1 MKSENLVWNRRDF
14 LKVGGTSTAA
24 LGVAA
29 TAALPIEAAQ
39 APAAQAGTPPD
50 TPYPKLSIITPY
62 SPQKLAFAAQA
73 GYEGVVVTPGPDFN
87 PNLSDSA
94 IDQILATA
102 RNAGIRI
109 VSIEYFAPNHTDPDA
124 GKRSAAQAE
133 FIRALEF
140 CHRLG
145 CKFVGTFSG
154 GQPGASIEDQ
164 AAAFADVFNE
174 KYLPVC
180 EKLDVAMGWENYP
193 TGVNFASTP
202 AAMQAVFDRVA
213 SHRLGLEF
221 DPSHFVRLFID
232 PVSAAWQF
240 KDRILAVHAKDT
252 EITQPVLQQV
262 GIAGKGWWR
271 YRIPGQGH
279 CELDGVPH
287 GAAPDPLQW
296 RHRGGARR
304 PILGS
309 ARQRQPSRFSPAAQR
324 RIHPG
329 AAFSGTVSAGAS
341 GINLSAPALRDRDRF
356 HRLSRGAGR
365 RQSFLVF
372 AKASVSNNLCGINAN
387 VRFSAAAYPAN
398 VRWEAAELT
407 PGMLAWGFAIF

>member
-1 MKSENLVWNRRDF
+1 MESENSFWNRRDF
-14 LKVGGTSTAA
+14 LKAGGSSAAALSVAGTAA
-24 LGVAA
+24 FPVQAA
-29 TAALPIEAAQ
+29 D
-39 APAAQAGTPPD
+39 APASQAGTLTD

-109 VSIEYFAPNHTDPDA
+109 VSIEYFGPNHTDPDA
-124 GKRSAAQAE
+124 AKRAAAQAE

-154 GQPGASIEDQ
+154 GQPGARMENQ
-164 AAAFADVFNE
+164 AEAFADVFNE

-193 TGVNFASTP
+193 TAVNFASTP
-202 AAMQAVFDRVA
+202 AAMQAVFDRVP
-213 SHRLGLEF
+213 SKRLGLEF
-221 DPSHFVRLFID
+221 DPSHFVRQYID

-262 GIAGKGWWR
+262 GIAGRGWWR
-271 YRIPGQGH
+271 YRIPGQGIVNWAALLTVLLQIRFNGGIAVEH
-279 CELDGVPH
+279 EDQFWDVPNSGDLPDFPQQRKDGFI
-287 GAAPDPLQW
+287 L
-296 RHRGGARR
+296 ARR
-304 PILGS
+304 FLEQYLPG
-309 ARQRQPSRFSPAAQR
+309 RQA
-324 RIHPG
+324 
-329 AAFSGTVSAGAS
+329 
-341 GINLSAPALRDRDRF
+341 
-356 HRLSRGAGR
+356 
-365 RQSFLVF
+365 
-372 AKASVSNNLCGINAN
+372 
-387 VRFSAAAYPAN
+387 
-398 VRWEAAELT
+398 
-407 PGMLAWGFAIF
+407 

>member
-1 MKSENLVWNRRDF
+1 MESESSFWNRRDF
-14 LKVGGTSTAA
+14 LKVGGTSAAA
-24 LGVAA
+24 LGVAGP
-29 TAALPIEAAQ
+29 AAVPIEAAQ

-109 VSIEYFAPNHTDPDA
+109 VSIEYFGPNHTDPDA
-124 GKRSAAQAE
+124 GKRAAAQAD

-154 GQPGASIEDQ
+154 GQPGASMEDQ

-180 EKLDVAMGWENYP
+180 EKLDVGMGWENYP

-202 AAMQAVFDRVA
+202 AAMQAVFDRVP
-213 SHRLGLEF
+213 SKRLGLEF
-221 DPSHFVRLFID
+221 DPSHFVRLYID

-262 GIAGKGWWR
+262 GIAGQGWWR
-271 YRIPGQGH
+271 YGSPG
-279 CELDGVPH
+279 
-287 GAAPDPLQW
+287 
-296 RHRGGARR
+296 RG
-304 PILGS
+304 L
-309 ARQRQPSRFSPAAQR
+309 
-324 RIHPG
+324 
-329 AAFSGTVSAGAS
+329 
-341 GINLSAPALRDRDRF
+341 
-356 HRLSRGAGR
+356 
-365 RQSFLVF
+365 
-372 AKASVSNNLCGINAN
+372 
-387 VRFSAAAYPAN
+387 
-398 VRWEAAELT
+398 
-407 PGMLAWGFAIF
+407 

>member
-1 MKSENLVWNRRDF
+1 MMSENLVWNRRDF
-14 LKVGGTSTAA
+14 LKVGGTSAAA
-24 LGVAA
+24 LGVAG
-29 TAALPIEAAQ
+29 TAVAPMEAAQ

-62 SPQKLAFAAQA
+62 SPQKFAFAAQA

-109 VSIEYFAPNHTDPDA
+109 ISIEYFGPNHTDPDA
-124 GKRSAAQAE
+124 GKRSAAQAD

-154 GQPGASIEDQ
+154 GQPGVSMEDQ

-180 EKLDVAMGWENYP
+180 EKLDIRMGWENYP
-193 TGVNFASTP
+193 TGNNFASTP
-202 AAMQAVFDRVA
+202 AAMQAVFDRVP
-213 SHRLGLEF
+213 SKRLGLEF
-221 DPSHFVRLFID
+221 DPSHFVRLYID
-232 PVSAAWQF
+232 PVSAAWQL

-262 GIAGKGWWR
+262 GIAGQGWWR
-271 YRIPGQGH
+271 YRIPGQGIVNWTAFLTVLLQIH
-279 CELDGVPH
+279 FNGGIAVEHEDAFWDVPH
-287 GAAPDPLQW
+287 TGNLPDFPQQRKDGFIL
-296 RHRGGARR
+296 ARR
-304 PILGS
+304 FLEQYLPG
-309 ARQRQPSRFSPAAQR
+309 RQA
-324 RIHPG
+324 
-329 AAFSGTVSAGAS
+329 
-341 GINLSAPALRDRDRF
+341 
-356 HRLSRGAGR
+356 
-365 RQSFLVF
+365 
-372 AKASVSNNLCGINAN
+372 
-387 VRFSAAAYPAN
+387 
-398 VRWEAAELT
+398 
-407 PGMLAWGFAIF
+407 

>member
-1 MKSENLVWNRRDF
+1 MESENVLWNRRDF

-24 LGVAA
+24 LGVAG
-29 TAALPIEAAQ
+29 TAALPIQAAQ
-39 APAAQAGTPPD
+39 APAAQASAPPD

-62 SPQKLAFAAQA
+62 SPQELAFAAQA
-73 GYEGVVVTPGPDFN
+73 GYEGVVVTTGPDFN

-109 VSIEYFAPNHTDPDA
+109 VSIECFGPNHTHPDA
-124 GKRSAAQAE
+124 GKRSAAQAD

-154 GQPGASIEDQ
+154 GRPGVSIEDQ

-193 TGVNFASTP
+193 TGANFASTP
-202 AAMQAVFDRVA
+202 AAMQAVFDRVP
-213 SHRLGLEF
+213 SKRLGLEF

-232 PVSAAWQF
+232 PVSVAWQF
-240 KDRILAVHAKDT
+240 KDRILAAHAKDT

-262 GIAGKGWWR
+262 GIAGQGWWR
-271 YRIPGQGH
+271 YRIPGQGIVNWTAFLTVLLQIH
-279 CELDGVPH
+279 FNGGIAVEHEDAFWDVPRTGNLPDFPEQRKDGFI
-287 GAAPDPLQW
+287 L
-296 RHRGGARR
+296 ARR
-304 PILGS
+304 FLEQYLPG
-309 ARQRQPSRFSPAAQR
+309 RQA
-324 RIHPG
+324 
-329 AAFSGTVSAGAS
+329 
-341 GINLSAPALRDRDRF
+341 
-356 HRLSRGAGR
+356 
-365 RQSFLVF
+365 
-372 AKASVSNNLCGINAN
+372 
-387 VRFSAAAYPAN
+387 
-398 VRWEAAELT
+398 
-407 PGMLAWGFAIF
+407 